1 MDIAIVGAG
10 AAGLAA
16 ARTLAGLGHRVV
28 VFERNSSPG
37 GRAAT
42 RRLQGCA
49 LDHGAQYLRLPAEYP
64 ALRDLILGELPR
76 EGLVDI
82 GRPVWRFD
90 RRNRV
95 QPGDPA
101 QNAEPKWIY
110 AAGLDTLA
118 ERLAAGLDLRLN
130 TPVGRLERL
139 ATGYRL
145 FDEAGA
151 PLDEAER
158 VLVATPAPEATALLQ
173 AGAINPDRAAR
184 ALALLRPAA
193 YQPMITVLL
202 GYRRP
207 PADTVFADGSATDP
221 RPYYALVND
230 DRGHDISWLAVEN
243 DKAPERA
250 PEGVLALVVQMA
262 VPFSERHGET
272 PAQDL
277 AAIADAQVRAL
288 LAVDLGAPL
297 WHGVARWRYARPTG
311 TLDPATLNRA
321 HDGLCFAGD
330 YAAGWRLHLALRS
343 GLDAAALLTRD
354 PRT

>member
-1 MDIAIVGAG
+1 MHIAIIGAG
-10 AAGLAA
+10 AAGLAC
-16 ARTLAGLGHRVV
+16 ARTMAGQGHRVTI
-28 VFERNSSPG
+28 FERNGSPG

-42 RRLQGCA
+42 RRLHGCA

-64 ALRDLILGELPR
+64 ALRDLVLRDLPR
-76 EGLVDI
+76 DGLVDI

-95 QPGDPA
+95 QAGDPA

-110 AAGLDTLA
+110 ASGLDGLA
-118 ERLAAGLDLRLN
+118 HRLAAGLDLRLN

-139 ATGYRL
+139 AMGYRL

-151 PLDEAER
+151 LLDEVER
-158 VLVATPAPEATALLQ
+158 VMVATTAPRAEKLLQ
-173 AGAINPDRAAR
+173 ASAIELDRGAR
-184 ALALLRPAA
+184 ALALLSTVN
-193 YQPMITVLL
+193 YQPMLVVLL

-207 PADTVFADGSATDP
+207 PADTVFAEGSATDP

-243 DKAPERA
+243 DKSPDRA

-262 VPFSERHGET
+262 VPFSERHSVI
-272 PAQDL
+272 PAPDL
-277 AAIADAQVRAL
+277 AARVDAQVQSL

-297 WHGVARWRYARPTG
+297 WHDVSHWRSARPTS
-311 TLDPATLNRA
+311 TLDPAILNLA

-330 YAAGWRLHLALRS
+330 YTAGWRLHLALQS
-343 GLDAAALLTRD
+343 GLDVAPILGGDARI
-354 PRT
+354 